1 MIRYRL
7 AFLLFA
13 LTVLLAIAAFAQEAP
28 ELRGLD
34 DIINTS
40 ITANQIP
47 GAVVLI
53 GHDGKIVYRKAYG
66 SKSLEPVRQKM
77 SDDTIF
83 DMASLT
89 KCLSTATAIM
99 QLEEQGKI
107 RLNDPVAKYIPD
119 FGKNGK
125 EQITIRQLVTHF
137 SGLREDLDL

>member
-1 MIRYRL
+1 MNKCSR
-7 AFLLFA
+7 FLVIFA
-13 LTVLLAIAAFAQEAP
+13 LVLLSVFTAFAQEAP

-34 DIINTS
+34 DIIQS
-40 ITANQIP
+40 AITANQIP

-53 GHDGKIVYRKAYG
+53 GHNGKVVYKKAYG

-77 SDDTIF
+77 SEDTIF

-89 KCLSTATAIM
+89 KCMSTATAVM

-107 RLNDPVAKYIPD
+107 RLNDPVSKYIPD